1 MTQTEGQDWIHGQAV
16 GKMRLFICI
25 SRVLESYLQGTRE
38 RSSLEWSSVVAACIR
53 KNIIKFWCSVPSE
66 RFVLAG
72 RSTNHLGG
80 LV

>member
-1 MTQTEGQDWIHGQAV
+1 MTQTEGQDGIHGQAV

-25 SRVLESYLQGTRE
+25 SRVLAGYLQRTRE
-38 RSSLEWSSVVAACIR
+38 RSGLEWSSVVAACIR

-66 RFVLAG
+66 GFLLAG
-72 RSTNHLGG
+72 RSTNSPGG